1 METVMI
7 APIMVQEVKESGWQ
21 YKLVGKVDAISPTYD
36 VNNIS
41 MDKKLGTPV
50 AGHSYICKFERGNL
64 RKDQRG
70 NDKDD
75 TKTWNWFWDISEFN
89 IQEQSSPAPSGGV
102 PSPTAVFNTQT
113 DVNPTTRLTQTATN
127 VRTALMQSVEMG
139 KSDGIV
145 TDTTNT
151 IFERADEL
159 LKYLND
165 RIFGSSPLVQKAVSE
180 GAVIKS
186 IAPIP
191 DSPSSPLVSVER
203 GTVLKKDW
211 EIPVAITDGREFK
224 EFCLGVQ
231 FEMEW
236 VMKKFQE
243 IGICK
248 SADFVTSEQGTYL
261 DLAIFLCNL
270 AETEKIANPH
280 KDNGW

>member
-7 APIMVQEVKESGWQ
+7 APITVQEVRESGWQ
-21 YKLVGKVDAISPTYD
+21 YKITAKIAAISPKYD

-50 AGHSYICKFERGNL
+50 AGEMYICKIERGNL
-64 RKDQRG
+64 RKDQQG

-89 IQEQSSPAPSGGV
+89 IQEQSSPAPSAGV
-102 PSPTAVFNTQT
+102 PSPKPVFNTQT
-113 DVNPTTRLTQTATN
+113 DINPTTRLTQTATN
-127 VRTALMQSVEMG
+127 VRTALMQSIEMG
-139 KSDGIV
+139 KADGIV
-145 TDTTNT
+145 GDTTDT

-180 GAVIKS
+180 GAVVKS
-186 IAPIP
+186 ITPIP
-191 DSPSSPLVSVER
+191 DSPGSPLVSIER

-243 IGICK
+243 IGISK

-261 DLAIFLCNL
+261 DLAIILCNL

-280 KDNGW
+280 KDNVW

>member
-89 IQEQSSPAPSGGV
+89 IQEQSSPAPSGSV
-102 PSPTAVFNTQT
+102 PSPKPVFNTQT
-113 DVNPTTRLTQTATN
+113 DINPTTRLTQTATN

-180 GAVIKS
+180 GAVVKS
-186 IAPIP
+186 ITPIP
-191 DSPSSPLVSVER
+191 DSPSSPLVSIER

-243 IGICK
+243 IGISK

-261 DLAIFLCNL
+261 DLAIILCNL

-280 KDNGW
+280 KDNVW

>member
-7 APIMVQEVKESGWQ
+7 APITVQEINDSGWQ
-21 YKLVGKVDAISPTYD
+21 YKLVGKVDAISPSYD

-50 AGHSYICKFERGNL
+50 AGQVYICKFERGNL
-64 RKDQRG
+64 RKDQQG

-75 TKTWNWFWDISEFN
+75 TKTWNWFWDISEFD
-89 IQEQSSPAPSGGV
+89 IQEQSSPAPSGSV

-113 DVNPTTRLTQTATN
+113 DINPTTRLTQTATN

-139 KSDGIV
+139 KADGIV

-186 IAPIP
+186 ITPIP

-211 EIPVAITDGREFK
+211 EIPVVITDGREFK

-236 VMKKFQE
+236 VMRKFQE
-243 IGICK
+243 IGISK
-248 SADFVTSEQGTYL
+248 SADFVTSEQGTYQ
-261 DLAIFLCNL
+261 DLAIILCNL

-280 KDNGW
+280 KDNVW